1 MLYRIGEFAQ
11 FCGLS
16 VKTLRYYDE
25 IGLLKPVKVDEF
37 TGYRYYSAS
46 QLDDVE
52 LIKMFK
58 SCSFSLDE
66 IVENWGNFNTA
77 VIRNKKTELLK
88 HIQDTMNQ
96 VKLLD
101 YIESQSKE
109 FCIEDRSDSYINENK
124 DVKVLKYTK
133 PSNTTQKSA

>member
-1 MLYRIGEFAQ
+1 
-11 FCGLS
+11 
-16 VKTLRYYDE
+16 
-25 IGLLKPVKVDEF
+25 
-37 TGYRYYSAS
+37 
-46 QLDDVE
+46 
-52 LIKMFK
+52 MFK

-77 VIRNKKTELLK
+77 VIRNKKAELLK

>member
-1 MLYRIGEFAQ
+1 MTLQLTGVLWFIWKRGFFMLYRIGEFAQ

-37 TGYRYYSAS
+37 TGYRYYSEK

-66 IVENWGNFNTA
+66 IVPSY
-77 VIRNKKTELLK
+77 VITIFLILSETPL
-88 HIQDTMNQ
+88 
-96 VKLLD
+96 
-101 YIESQSKE
+101 SS
-109 FCIEDRSDSYINENK
+109 
-124 DVKVLKYTK
+124 
-133 PSNTTQKSA
+133 

>member
-77 VIRNKKTELLK
+77 VIRNKQAELLK

-133 PSNTTQKSA
+133 PSNTTQRSA